1 MKQLFIV
8 VFFCSLIFAQESVS
22 DFQKQKDE
30 VIKLKQELTQFYDVK
45 EKEYQT
51 RKKELETILSNIE
64 KTKQDIKNIKDS
76 NLKILNTIEQK
87 VVDKT
92 STIYNN
98 LKPKIAAGIL
108 NQMIMDGKIED
119 VLDIIITI
127 NEKKVTSI
135 LRYMSVQNSAELT
148 LMLKDYS
155 KNAK

>member
-8 VFFCSLIFAQESVS
+8 AFFCSLIFAQESVS

-45 EKEYQT
+45 EREYQT

-119 VLDIIITI
+119 VLDIIINI

-135 LRYMSVQNSAELT
+135 LKYMSVQNSAELT

-155 KNAK
+155 KNVK